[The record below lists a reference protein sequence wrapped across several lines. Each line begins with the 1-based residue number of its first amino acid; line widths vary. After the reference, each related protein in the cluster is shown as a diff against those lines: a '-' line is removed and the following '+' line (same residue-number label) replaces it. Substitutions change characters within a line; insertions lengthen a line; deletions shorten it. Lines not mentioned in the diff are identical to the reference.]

1 MKKVS
6 ATIQIAAPPMEVWAV
21 LVDLRRYPKWNP
33 LFPQASGQ
41 IAVGNRITLGSVTP
55 TGHPRSVRPRILI
68 VEPGVELRWRAS
80 IPGIIGGEH
89 SFVLSP
95 ADQGTQLVQSET
107 FRGILVPF
115 AGAILARSEASY
127 QKVNQ
132 ALKKRVET
140 GRRR

>member
-1 MKKVS
+1 
-6 ATIQIAAPPMEVWAV
+6 
-21 LVDLRRYPKWNP
+21 
-33 LFPQASGQ
+33 
-41 IAVGNRITLGSVTP
+41 
-55 TGHPRSVRPRILI
+55 
-68 VEPGVELRWRAS
+68 VELRWKAS

-107 FRGILVPF
+107 FRGVLVPF

-127 QKVNQ
+127 QEVNQ

-140 GRRR
+140 RRRR